1 MIAYSVAM
9 TADLAIV
16 LALLLAAV
24 IMFAVGRPRMDAV
37 ALVMMVALPLTG
49 VISIEEALRGF
60 ADPNIVLI
68 AALFVIGEGL
78 VRTGVARV
86 FGDWLTVHAGHGE
99 ARLILLLM
107 IVVAGIG
114 SVMSSTGVV
123 AIFIPIVLRIARNA
137 RIAPG
142 HLMMPLS
149 FAALISGMMSLIAT
163 APNLVVNAEMTRN
176 GLAGFHFFSFTPF
189 GLGVLALGVGYML
202 LARRLLPGTGTGN
215 AGSERPRLIEWIE
228 EYGLAAHEHRLRLT
242 AASGLCGRTL
252 ADLDLRA
259 SSGIHVIGIER
270 PARFERRLL
279 RPTAATV
286 LKAGDTLLV
295 DLVEREGN
303 IDDLVARFALARL
316 PLSGN
321 YFADRAQDIGMAE
334 LIIPATSRLI
344 GLSPFEAQFRT
355 QYDLAIVGL
364 KRGRAALQGPLGHE
378 KLALG
383 DTLLVAGPWRALR
396 RAGQDRRDL
405 VVLSLP
411 AEEEDVVPVPSRAP
425 HALLALAATV
435 ALMVT
440 GAVPDV
446 QAALIG
452 CLMMGLTGCLGMPDA
467 YRAIHWQTLLLIVG
481 MLPFSLALQR
491 TGGVDLAADALVAI
505 AGEAGPRV
513 VLSCLFAA
521 TALLGLFISNTATAV
536 LMAPVA
542 LAIADAFGA
551 SPYPFAMTVALAAS
565 TAFMTPVSSPVN
577 TLVTG
582 PGDYRFIDF
591 VRVGTPFA
599 LVVMAFCIVTVPLVF
614 PLYP

>member
-1 MIAYSVAM
+1 M

-16 LALLLAAV
+16 LALLCAAV
-24 IMFAVGRPRMDAV
+24 VMFAAGRPRMDAV
-37 ALVMMVALPLTG
+37 ALVMMTALPLTG
-49 VISIEEALRGF
+49 IVSVGEALRGF
-60 ADPNIVLI
+60 ADPNVVLI

-78 VRTGVARV
+78 VRTGVARAL
-86 FGDWLTVHAGHGE
+86 GDWLAAHAGHSE
-99 ARLILLLM
+99 ARLIALLM
-107 IVVAGIG
+107 VVVAGIG

-123 AIFIPIVLRIARNA
+123 AIFIPVVLRIARNA
-137 RIAPG
+137 RLAPG
-142 HLMMPLS
+142 RLMMPLS
-149 FAALISGMMSLIAT
+149 FAALTSGMMSLIAT
-163 APNLVVNAEMTRN
+163 APNLVVNGEMTRR
-176 GLAGFHFFSFTPF
+176 GLEGFRFFSFTPF

-202 LARRLLPGTGTGN
+202 LARRLLPGSEN
-215 AGSERPRLIEWIE
+215 AAGRDGKPRLVEWIE
-228 EYGLAAHEHRLRLT
+228 EYGLAAHEHRLRVT
-242 AASGLCGRTL
+242 AASGLRGRTL

-270 PARFERRLL
+270 AARFERRLL

-295 DLVEREGN
+295 DLVERADD
-303 IDDLVARFALARL
+303 IDALAARHALERL
-316 PLSGN
+316 PLSGH

-334 LIIPATSRLI
+334 LMIPATSRLI
-344 GLSPFEAQFRT
+344 GLSPFEARFRT
-355 QYDLAIVGL
+355 RYDLAIVGL
-364 KRGRAALQGPLGHE
+364 KRGREAHPGPLGHE

-383 DTLLVAGPWRALR
+383 DTLLVAGPWRAIR
-396 RAGQDRRDL
+396 RVGQDRRDL
-405 VVLSLP
+405 VMLSLP
-411 AEEEDVVPVPSRAP
+411 VEEEDVVPAPSRAP

-452 CLMMGLTGCLGMPDA
+452 CLIMGATGCLAMPHA

-491 TGGVDLAADALVAI
+491 TGGVDLAATALLGI
-505 AGEAGPRV
+505 AGEAGPRL
-513 VLSCLFAA
+513 VLAALFAA

-542 LAIADAFGA
+542 LAVADALGA
-551 SPYPFAMTVALAAS
+551 SPHPFAMTVALAAS
-565 TAFMTPVSSPVN
+565 AAFMTPVSSPVN

-582 PGDYRFIDF
+582 PGGYRFVDF
-591 VRVGTPFA
+591 VQVGAPFA
-599 LVVMAFCIVTVPLVF
+599 VVVMAFCVMTVPLVF